1 MPSKEEL
8 KAKELL
14 ESAAGKAVALLEE
27 AARIAATQVVSV
39 NSITQMSGE
48 LTYMKKEADEF
59 HVANKEEHV
68 GITKRLDFTNG
79 KIKGLEIWKATTAG
93 AIVVIV
99 FMLGYFINDYTK
111 AHDQLTEIAKIQAL
125 NVLRLTELEKQ

>member
-1 MPSKEEL
+1 MLTKEEL
-8 KAKELL
+8 KAKELM
-14 ESAAGKAVALLEE
+14 ETAARKAVALLEE
-27 AARIAATQVVSV
+27 AARVAATQVVSV
-39 NSITQMSGE
+39 NSITKMAGE

-93 AIVVIV
+93 AIVMIV
-99 FMLGYFINDYTK
+99 FMLGYFINDYDKYLFCFGIYPKSSIYNLKPMT
-111 AHDQLTEIAKIQAL
+111 
-125 NVLRLTELEKQ
+125 